1 MTILSTPTSSSKT
14 LSSGDE
20 NRDSGTHSHASRRSR
35 REERRD
41 FRRGGA
47 GRVLAFVLAGIL
59 GLAAVIALILI
70 IGAYTFLPGV
80 VSDRVAAGIQEDF
93 GLDREPEVTVT
104 SDPQLDILRGGFS
117 GGKVNIGAGQL
128 FGFDVESIDVNLDP
142 FDIDVRR
149 SIFGRELV
157 YETASSGTM
166 TATVSSEE
174 VARVALEESDVDGV
188 SLSGGQL
195 VVQREPRLFGDLTL
209 PVEVRGE
216 LALRNPQL
224 LVYTPQDVSVS
235 GVGIPEDT
243 ADQILSGI
251 ELDFPIE
258 EVGEGVTLREA
269 EVEGDQLVLTG
280 DIEGM

>member
-1 MTILSTPTSSSKT
+1 M
-14 LSSGDE
+14 
-20 NRDSGTHSHASRRSR
+20 
-35 REERRD
+35 
-41 FRRGGA
+41 
-47 GRVLAFVLAGIL
+47 LAFVLAGIL